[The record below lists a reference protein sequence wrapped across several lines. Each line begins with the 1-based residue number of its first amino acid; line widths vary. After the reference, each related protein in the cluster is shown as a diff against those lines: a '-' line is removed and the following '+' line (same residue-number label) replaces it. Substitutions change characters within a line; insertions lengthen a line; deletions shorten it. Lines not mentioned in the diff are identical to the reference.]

1 VVQNEPRESEPG
13 VEDSTLELLR
23 RWRGGDRGALDQLLA
38 DVEPWLHR
46 EMRKAV
52 GVDLRTEQDSLDLA
66 HAAVVNFLASGPRF
80 VPESAAQ
87 FRALLKRIALNE
99 VFDQR
104 RRQGRRGT
112 RVQVDAVLESRSP
125 LSGFGRSQGSSER
138 PSRLAERSEETEW
151 VRLALQF
158 LDAEDRYLLLASE
171 VEGLDWA
178 TIAAELGL
186 RSPDAARVRCAR
198 LKPRVGVLLLQLR
211 RGKLPG
217 NESGVG

>member
-138 PSRLAERSEETEW
+138 
-151 VRLALQF
+151 
-158 LDAEDRYLLLASE
+158 
-171 VEGLDWA
+171 
-178 TIAAELGL
+178 
-186 RSPDAARVRCAR
+186 ARKRGSGRQWWRGAR
-198 LKPRVGVLLLQLR
+198 LGVRGRTQHEAEFSVGSTAETR
-211 RGKLPG
+211 EGS
-217 NESGVG
+217 EA

>member
-1 VVQNEPRESEPG
+1 VIPSEPREPEPRAN
-13 VEDSTLELLR
+13 EPTPELLD
-23 RWRGGDRGALDQLLA
+23 RWRRGDRAALDQLLA

-46 EMRKAV
+46 EMTKAL
-52 GVDLRTEQDSLDLA
+52 GDESRSEQDSLDLA
-66 HAAVVNFLASGPRF
+66 HAAVQNFLSWGPAF
-80 VPESAAQ
+80 VPESPAQ

-112 RVQVDAVLESRSP
+112 RRQVDSVRESRSS
-125 LSGFGRSQGSSER
+125 LSGFGAAQGSTER
-138 PSRLAERSEETEW
+138 PSRAAERSEETEW

-158 LDAEDRYLLLASE
+158 LEPEDRYLLLASE

-178 TIAAELGL
+178 TIATELGL
-186 RSPDAARVRCAR
+186 ASPDAARVRCAR

-211 RGKLPG
+211 RGKLPAG
-217 NESGVG
+217 A

>member
-1 VVQNEPRESEPG
+1 MIPAEPREPEPRAN
-13 VEDSTLELLR
+13 ESTLELLE
-23 RWRGGDRGALDQLLA
+23 RWRGGDRAALDQLLA

-46 EMRKAV
+46 EVTKAV
-52 GVDLRTEQDSLDLA
+52 GDEPRSEQDSLDLA
-66 HAAVVNFLASGPRF
+66 HAAVLNFLSWGPRF
-80 VPESAAQ
+80 VPETPAQ
-87 FRALLKRIALNE
+87 FRALLRRIALNE

-112 RVQVDAVLESRSP
+112 RQKLDSVLEPRTS
-125 LSGFGRSQGSSER
+125 LSGFGVGQGSSER
-138 PSRLAERSEETEW
+138 PSRAAERSEETEW

-158 LDAEDRYLLLASE
+158 LEPEDRYLLLASE

-186 RSPDAARVRCAR
+186 ASPDAARVRCAR

-211 RGKLPG
+211 RGKLPA
-217 NESGVG
+217 